1 MKHAYLSLLFFLLYL
16 SSFAQN
22 DDSPYVY
29 KTFKDTRLI
38 NSQSIETEEKG
49 VLKFIISHRFGT
61 LDLGAKEFW
70 GLDIANI
77 RIGLDY
83 GITDR
88 LMVGLGR
95 SNVIQ
100 KPLDAY
106 VKYKL
111 LLQQERVMPISLT
124 LYASAGTNLDQDGA
138 SFKEKSFFTFHP
150 IIARKFSDRL
160 SLQLSPSLILR
171 NNATLE
177 GNKNSLIALGAG
189 GKYQITKTLAILG
202 EYFFAFPDQLQDGY
216 ENSVGIGL
224 EIETNNHIFQLNFT
238 NSVGMTE
245 KVFITDTIN
254 DNFFDGKIRFG
265 FNITRKFRVG
275 GRNY

>member
-38 NSQSIETEEKG
+38 NSQSVETEEKG

-100 KPLDAY
+100 KPLDGY
-106 VKYKL
+106 IKYKL
-111 LLQQERVMPISLT
+111 LLQQQGVMPISLT
-124 LYASAGTNLDQDGA
+124 LYASAGTNLDQEEA
-138 SFKEKSFFTFHP
+138 SFKAKSFFTFHP

-189 GKYQITKTLAILG
+189 GKYQITKTLAIIG
-202 EYFFAFPDQLQDGY
+202 EYFFAFPDQLEDGY
-216 ENSVGIGL
+216 EDAVGLGL

-245 KVFITDTIN
+245 KVFITDTG